1 MVAPKYNL
9 SALAVLVADKNLHMR
24 RIVRSILREL
34 NIRMVTEASTPED
47 ALDLLL
53 TKPFDLAFIE
63 WAPDFDGNATVR
75 QLRRDAK
82 AASRF
87 IPVIVTSAYTEVQ
100 HVTTSRDAGADQ
112 FLAKPF
118 TAKLIFEHLKAVV
131 ESQRSFVRSKSYF
144 GPDRRRKKKP
154 PPDGLERRGAKPK
167 AAAPKDA
174 AETNPGNAAPKS
186 DSEESASGADTPKKK

>member
-1 MVAPKYNL
+1 VAAGYNL

-47 ALDLLL
+47 ALELLL

-87 IPVIVTSAYTEVQ
+87 IPVIITSAYTEVQ
-100 HVTTSRDAGADQ
+100 HVITSRDAGADQ

-118 TAKLIFEHLKAVV
+118 TANLIFQHLKGVV
-131 ESQRSFVRSKSYF
+131 EGQRSFVRVKSFF

-154 PPDGLERRGAKPK
+154 PPDGLERRGVK
-167 AAAPKDA
+167 PKDA
-174 AETNPGNAAPKS
+174 ASNPDAEKSEPKDAAPKPE
-186 DSEESASGADTPKKK
+186 SEKSESGHDKPPKK